1 MKNLCV
7 KGEYTGLSGDD
18 EMNEKTYDPISGST
32 ILNGIAGHK
41 TIVMAA
47 NTRIATVAH
56 GIFQAA
62 KDTDSVVFM
71 ELARSE
77 CDLKGGYTGMT
88 PADFSEKMRKAARDI
103 QFDMWALHADHIT
116 IKKGDTAE
124 IDGTKRLIDAQINAG
139 FTSFAIDASHLF
151 NFEGKNVREE
161 LLENIRVTTDLAH
174 HIKNRMHGRDFGLEV
189 EVGEIGRKD
198 SDGLILT
205 RPAEA
210 VEFIKALNENDVF
223 PNVLAIANGSTHGHT
238 YDANGNVVAQL
249 SIDIP
254 QTQAIAKALRDNHL
268 KVGIAQHGITGT
280 PRELINLHFPKGDII
295 KGNVGTFWQDV
306 VFEVLKVY
314 EPALYKNIQ
323 DWTLEKYRPLNPG
336 KKDHQIFDGN
346 CKFAIKEFYKEIY
359 AVEEETNR
367 AIRARAYAE
376 SLVFFRAFGAY
387 GSASFVRNPNRQKTP

>member
-1 MKNLCV
+1 MY
-7 KGEYTGLSGDD
+7 G
-18 EMNEKTYDPISGST
+18 PIAGST
-32 ILNGIAGHK
+32 ILNGITGHK
-41 TIVMAA
+41 AIVMAA
-47 NTRIATVAH
+47 NVRITTVAQ

-88 PADFSEKMRKAARDI
+88 PADFSVKMQDAAREVK
-103 QFDMWALHADHIT
+103 FGTWALHADHIT

-124 IDGTKRLIDAQINAG
+124 IDGTKQLIDAQVDAG
-139 FTSFAIDASHLF
+139 YTSFAIDASHLF

-161 LLENIRVTTDLAH
+161 LAENIRVTTDLARY
-174 HIKNRMHGRDFGLEV
+174 IKNRMKKKEFGLEV

-198 SDGLILT
+198 GAGLILT

-210 VEFIKALNENDVF
+210 VEFIKALNESGVF

-238 YDANGNVVAQL
+238 YDTNGNVVEQL

-254 QTQAIAKALRDNHL
+254 QTQAIAQALRDNKL

-306 VFEVLKVY
+306 VFEILKVY
-314 EPALYKNIQ
+314 EPTLYKNIQ

-336 KKDHQIFDGN
+336 KKDKQVFDGN
-346 CKFAIKEFYKEIY
+346 CKMAIREFFKEIY
-359 AVEEETNR
+359 SVDEETNR

-376 SLVFFRAFGAY
+376 SLVFFRAFGAF
-387 GSASFVRNPNRQKTP
+387 GSASIISRKAGKKTP

>member
-1 MKNLCV
+1 MK
-7 KGEYTGLSGDD
+7 K
-18 EMNEKTYDPISGST
+18 KTYAPLPGSA
-32 ILNGIAGHK
+32 ILNGITGHK
-41 TIVMAA
+41 AIVMAA
-47 NTRIATVAH
+47 NVRIATVAE

-77 CDLKGGYTGMT
+77 SDLSGGYTGLV
-88 PADFSEKMRKAARDI
+88 PKDFSQKMQAAAKNVHFDI
-103 QFDMWALHADHIT
+103 WALHADHIT

-124 IDGTKRLIDAQINAG
+124 IDGTKQLIDAQVEAG
-139 FTSFAIDASHLF
+139 YTSFAIDASHLF

-161 LLENIRVTTDLAH
+161 LSENIRVTTELAR
-174 HIKNRMHGRDFGLEV
+174 HIQSRMKETPFGLEV

-198 SDGLILT
+198 SGGLILT

-210 VEFIKALNENDVF
+210 VEFIRALNENGVF

-238 YDANGNVVAQL
+238 YDADGNVVAQL

-254 QTQAIAKALRDNHL
+254 QTKAIAQALRDNNL
-268 KVGIAQHGITGT
+268 RVGIAQHGITGT

-306 VFEVLKVY
+306 VFDIFKVY
-314 EPALYKNIQ
+314 EPGLYREIQ
-323 DWTLEKYRPLNPG
+323 DWTLEKYRPQNPQ
-336 KKDHQIFDGN
+336 KKDRQVFDGN
-346 CKFAIKEFYKEIY
+346 CKFAIKEFFNEIY
-359 AVEEETNR
+359 AVGDETNR
-367 AIRARAYAE
+367 AIRAKAYAE

-387 GSASFVRNPNRQKTP
+387 GSASLVRKTL